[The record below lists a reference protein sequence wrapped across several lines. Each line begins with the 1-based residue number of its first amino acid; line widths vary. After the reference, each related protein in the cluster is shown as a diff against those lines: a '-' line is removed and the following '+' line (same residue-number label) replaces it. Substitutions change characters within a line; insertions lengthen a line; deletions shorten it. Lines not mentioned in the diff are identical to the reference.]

1 MQIDVVSESNK
12 RKNIEII
19 YFVKYKLMRIRF
31 LFYFLPFVAF
41 VLSAFGAMGC
51 TNFLAT
57 RGATKDGST
66 MITYAADS
74 HGLYGDLVFYRVA
87 DHAPGTTIP
96 MREGGKLM
104 CEVAQVGHTYNVVG
118 YINEHQVAIG
128 ESTFDGRPELAGVDG
143 LNYVMMFHFA
153 LQRAT
158 TAREA
163 IKIMAEL
170 MDTYGYRSTGESF
183 SICDPN
189 EVWIMEVIGKGRAE
203 YDTVKGKPVL
213 KKGYKNFKEGAVWVA
228 RRVPEG
234 YVTGHANQ
242 ARITTFPQM
251 RKESYKSIDSR
262 NMKHLFKPEVECV
275 YSADVITLARLRGYF
290 NGKDEDFS
298 FADAYCPLTFV
309 GMRGCDA
316 RVYAMFAS
324 LKAGIREQY
333 ADYALGRNPQNRL
346 PLWIKPDRKID
357 VHDVMNVMRNHYE
370 GTPLDMTH
378 DVGAGPFGC
387 PYRWRPMHYDVDGK
401 TYMHERPIST
411 QQTGFCAIAQ
421 CRGWLPNSI
430 GGLLWFGVDDTYST
444 VFCPL
449 YCSQSEI
456 PLCFR
461 QGNGSLT
468 EYSETAAFWLFNR
481 VANYAYSRYSDMIV
495 DIQRVQNEL
504 ETEFINA
511 VAEQDKL
518 LAAAPEG
525 EITAMNNAFSARMA
539 DRMMRRW
546 KELDQF
552 LLMRY
557 MDGTVR
563 RTNDDGTLDRHHFD
577 LPGYPEWFNKKIVE
591 DQGDKNLEHEVG
603 KEPTIF

>member
-1 MQIDVVSESNK
+1 MRIKSLLSGLLLLASMMCVAVSE
-12 RKNIEII
+12 
-19 YFVKYKLMRIRF
+19 
-31 LFYFLPFVAF
+31 A
-41 VLSAFGAMGC
+41 C

-57 RGATKDGST
+57 KGATKDGST

-87 DHAPGTTIP
+87 DHGAGETI
-96 MREGGKLM
+96 RLQEGGKLM

-118 YINEHQVAIG
+118 YINEYQVAIG

-143 LNYVMMFHFA
+143 LNYVTMFHLA
-153 LQRAT
+153 LQRAK

-163 IKIMAEL
+163 IKVMAEL

-213 KKGYKNFKEGAVWVA
+213 KKGYKGFKEGAVWVA

-242 ARITTFPQM
+242 ARITTFPLM
-251 RKESYKSIDSR
+251 KKESFVSIDSR
-262 NMKHLFKPEVECV
+262 NMKYINKPEVECI
-275 YSADVITLARLRGYF
+275 YAADVIKLARLRGYF
-290 NGKDEDFS
+290 DGKDDEFS

-309 GMRGCDA
+309 GMRACDA
-316 RVYAMFAS
+316 RVYAMFS
-324 LKAGIREQY
+324 TLKAGIREQY
-333 ADYALGRNPQNRL
+333 ADYALGHNPANRL

-357 VHDVMNVMRNHYE
+357 VQDVMNVMRNHYE
-370 GTPLDMTH
+370 GTALDMRN
-378 DVGAGPFGC
+378 DIGAGPFGC
-387 PYRWRPMHYDVDGK
+387 PYRWRPMFFEVEGK
-401 TYMHERPIST
+401 QYVHERAVST

-421 CRGWLPNSI
+421 CRGWLPNNI

-456 PLCFR
+456 PECFR

-468 EYSETAAFWLFNR
+468 QYSETAAFWLFNR
-481 VANYAYSRYSDMIV
+481 VANFAYSRYGDMIG
-495 DIQRVQNEL
+495 DIQKVQQEL
-504 ETEFINA
+504 ETEFVRA
-511 VAEQDKL
+511 VEEQDGL
-518 LAAAPEG
+518 LSGHSEQ
-525 EITAMNNAFSARMA
+525 EITALNNDFSNRMA
-539 DRMMRRW
+539 QRMMTRW

-552 LLMRY
+552 LLMKY
-557 MDGTVR
+557 LDGTVR
-563 RTNDDGTLDRHHFD
+563 RTTDDGRLDRHQFD
-577 LPGYPEWFNKKIVE
+577 LPGYPEWFYKKIVE
-591 DQGDKNLEHEVG
+591 DLGKKNEKLDVKVG
-603 KEPTIF
+603 EPVIW

>member
-1 MQIDVVSESNK
+1 M
-12 RKNIEII
+12 NIRYLTTILLAIGLLTAQSIE
-19 YFVKYKLMRIRF
+19 
-31 LFYFLPFVAF
+31 A
-41 VLSAFGAMGC
+41 C
-51 TNFLAT
+51 TNFMAT
-57 RGATKDGST
+57 KGATTDGST

-74 HGLYGDLVFYRVA
+74 HGLYGDLVFYRA
-87 DHAPGTTIP
+87 MDHGATETI
-96 MREGGKLM
+96 RLTEGGRLM
-104 CEVAQVGHTYNVVG
+104 CDIKQVGHTYNVVG
-118 YINEHQVAIG
+118 YINEYQVAIG

-143 LNYVMMFHFA
+143 VNYVTMFHIA
-153 LQRAT
+153 LQRAK

-170 MDTYGYRSTGESF
+170 METYGYRSKGESF

-213 KKGYKNFKEGAVWVA
+213 KKAYRGFKEGAVWVA

-242 ARITTFPQM
+242 ARITTFPLE
-251 RKESYKSIDSR
+251 RKGSYKSISSKNIR
-262 NMKHLFKPEVECV
+262 HLMKEEVECV
-275 YSADVITLARLRGYF
+275 YAADVISLARLRGYF
-290 NGKDEDFS
+290 KGKDSDFS
-298 FADAYCPLTFV
+298 FADAYCPLSFV

-316 RVYAMFAS
+316 RVYAMFAD
-324 LKAGIREQY
+324 LKKGIREQY

-357 VHDVMNVMRNHYE
+357 VHDVMNIMRNHYE
-370 GTPLDMTH
+370 NTPLDMTH
-378 DVGAGPFGC
+378 DIGAGPFGS
-387 PYRWRPMHYDVDGK
+387 PYRWRPMHYTVDGK

-421 CRGWLPNSI
+421 CRGWLPNHI
-430 GGLLWFGVDDTYST
+430 GGMLWFGVDDTYST
-444 VFCPL
+444 VFSPL
-449 YCSQSEI
+449 YCNQSQVPE
-456 PLCFR
+456 CFR

-481 VANYAYSRYSDMIV
+481 VANFAYSRYADMIG
-495 DIQRVQNEL
+495 DIQRAQNEL
-504 ETEFINA
+504 ETEFIRE
-511 VAEQDKL
+511 VAAHDKQL
-518 LAAAPEG
+518 LAATTEEAV
-525 EITAMNNAFSARMA
+525 AMNNDFADRMA
-539 DRMMRRW
+539 GRMMRRW
-546 KELDQF
+546 KELDHF

-563 RTNDDGTLDRHHFD
+563 RTNADGTLDRHHFD
-577 LPGYPEWFNKKIVE
+577 LPGYPEWFNRKIVE